1 MKFVSFI
8 IYINVDE
15 EHSLM
20 IHSLTASR
28 FSLPEDPPLDV
39 VSIVSHAA
47 QEYLKTLI
55 EKLGVIA
62 DHRLENFKV
71 QILL

>member
-1 MKFVSFI
+1 MKFVSFHLFSYDPLLTI
-8 IYINVDE
+8 VYF
-15 EHSLM
+15 
-20 IHSLTASR
+20 TASR
-28 FSLPEDPPLDV
+28 FNLPEDAPLDV
-39 VSIVSHAA
+39 ASIVSHAA

-71 QILL
+71 